1 MEYIP
6 QALVTAPVIELES
19 KDFTPTQRPGGDNFA
34 HAAGRICKKC
44 DREIQALQP
53 ARRRGESGWV
63 HDVCPD

>member
-1 MEYIP
+1 MSYISAIP
-6 QALVTAPVIELES
+6 PAHPGSELEH
-19 KDFTPTQRPGGDNFA
+19 KDFTPGQRPGGDNYA

-44 DREIQALQP
+44 DREIQARQP